1 MIISVWKKTC
11 RAQQKI
17 SEISEI
23 RGLLKIIVVYKEV
36 EAYEEQGILE
46 DGDSD
51 HRDGADGTGNYAGR
65 ERLREP
71 LREEKKEELSVFS
84 FFFSPF
90 PCNIFVFYI
99 HINRK

>member
-1 MIISVWKKTC
+1 MIISVWKKHVG
-11 RAQQKI
+11 RKPKI

-51 HRDGADGTGNYAGR
+51 RHFGADGTGYYAG
-65 ERLREP
+65 
-71 LREEKKEELSVFS
+71 S
-84 FFFSPF
+84 
-90 PCNIFVFYI
+90 
-99 HINRK
+99 

>member
-1 MIISVWKKTC
+1 MALQSDNFCLKQTC

-46 DGDSD
+46 DIDSD
-51 HRDGADGTGNYAGR
+51 CRHSIDGTGDDADNYVMHGSRPVLRAG
-65 ERLREP
+65 
-71 LREEKKEELSVFS
+71 
-84 FFFSPF
+84 
-90 PCNIFVFYI
+90 
-99 HINRK
+99 

>member
-1 MIISVWKKTC
+1 MVKKVIS
-11 RAQQKI
+11 
-17 SEISEI
+17 
-23 RGLLKIIVVYKEV
+23 GLLKIIVVYKEV
-36 EAYEEQGILE
+36 ETYEEQGILE

-51 HRDGADGTGNYAGR
+51 HHFGADRTDDHAGS

>member
-1 MIISVWKKTC
+1 MELTFPSAVELNL
-11 RAQQKI
+11 R
-17 SEISEI
+17 EI

-51 HRDGADGTGNYAGR
+51 HRDGADGTDDYAGS

-71 LREEKKEELSVFS
+71 LRREEGRAISLFLLFFS
-84 FFFSPF
+84 FPM
-90 PCNIFVFYI
+90 
-99 HINRK
+99 